1 MEITQEEKEQSLFHQ
16 LGIDQDTDNSDD
28 FEGNYTYKGVEY
40 LLVGGYENTLER
52 DKGGELHGKVV
63 DSKLKVEI
71 DEMHSGVDFDIEA
84 SEEIKE
90 ELENYLSYNN

>member
-1 MEITQEEKEQSLFHQ
+1 MNTQEEKQDIFHQ

-40 LLVGGYENTLER
+40 LLVGGYDNTLQKDR
-52 DKGGELHGKVV
+52 GGELHGKVV

-71 DEMHSGVDFDIEA
+71 DEMHSGEDFDIEA

-90 ELENYLSYNN
+90 ELQNYLSYNI